1 MTTSSSTTKDIHSN
15 SFYPAKLLLF
25 GEHTVL
31 QGSQALAVPLWQF
44 GGKWAHTLDTTLQY
58 DLSKFMDYL
67 DDLVTKDELD
77 LDTEGGRKALESGL
91 CFSSNIPR
99 GYGAGSSGA
108 LVAAIYDK
116 FSKNKPTDLMAL
128 KTIFG
133 KMESYFHGA
142 SSGFDP
148 LICYIKTPV
157 LIKKEANLVQ
167 LQSVNNDL
175 HIFLLDTHIPR
186 KAENLIKIFADRC
199 QVYQYKALVINE
211 LVPEIDNAITSFI
224 ENMPDLLFETIH
236 KISHFQYRYFPE
248 AVPLAYKNVWLE
260 GLSSDTYKLKLCGAG
275 GGGFILGF
283 CKNWDITQQTLL
295 KSGLS
300 IIPIHKKN
308 NY

>member
-1 MTTSSSTTKDIHSN
+1 MTTSSSTSKDIQAN
-15 SFYPAKLLLF
+15 TFYPAKLLLF

-44 GGKWAHTLDTTLQY
+44 GGRWEQTTDATLQY
-58 DLSKFMDYL
+58 DLPKFMNYL
-67 DDLVTKDELD
+67 GDLVKNNELD
-77 LDTEGGRKALESGL
+77 LDTEGGVKALESGL
-91 CFSSNIPR
+91 CFSSNIPS

-108 LVAAIYDK
+108 LVAAVFDK
-116 FSKNKPTDLMAL
+116 FGKNKPTDLVGL
-128 KTIFG
+128 KAIFG

-148 LICYIKTPV
+148 LICYVKTPI
-157 LIKKEANLVQ
+157 LIKKEANLVP
-167 LQSVNNDL
+167 LESVDNDL
-175 HIFLLDTHIPR
+175 QIFLLDTHIPR
-186 KAENLIKIFADRC
+186 KAENLIKIFAERC
-199 QVYQYKALVINE
+199 QVQQYKELVINE
-211 LVPEIDNAITSFI
+211 LVPEIDNAITSFLG
-224 ENMPDLLFETIH
+224 NMPDLLFETVH

-283 CKNWDITQQTLL
+283 CKNLDITQQILL

-300 IIPIHKKN
+300 IIPINKKK
-308 NY
+308 